1 MDDMLDSE
9 CSSGCESGWTLYLE
23 HSFLSPHPSKRR
35 KTEKQSVSEDEEE
48 EAKEEDLSMVSD
60 ASSGPRIFHEEECF
74 GNAGNGFFCRAAVDA
89 ALLKNGGNTEQKRG
103 NRRREVEEDDPSFL
117 DDTASS
123 PICNFSQNNYPLT
136 NEEASMENALDFS
149 QGWSATHS
157 ETNNGST
164 QGRSAIFHDEP
175 FDFFQFPM
183 SGNQLQQNQWFG
195 RNLGMR

>member
-23 HSFLSPHPSKRR
+23 HSFLSPHPSKRM
-35 KTEKQSVSEDEEE
+35 KTEKQSASEDEEGE
-48 EAKEEDLSMVSD
+48 EEEEDSSMVSD

-89 ALLKNGGNTEQKRG
+89 ALLKNGGKGEKNRG

-123 PICNFSQNNYPLT
+123 PICNFSQVYLHPYHEL
-136 NEEASMENALDFS
+136 
-149 QGWSATHS
+149 
-157 ETNNGST
+157 
-164 QGRSAIFHDEP
+164 
-175 FDFFQFPM
+175 
-183 SGNQLQQNQWFG
+183 
-195 RNLGMR
+195 